1 MLVDELNQK
10 GILFKSL
17 SQSLIDTTTE
27 TGEFVFKLFAL
38 LAEHERKRLIRR
50 TKAGQEASRARGRP
64 KGLSPRYQEIAL
76 MVISAYKEQKSIRDI
91 MKAFSIPST
100 ITVYKIL
107 TDNNVPFQVYKKA
120 KEDVL

>member
-50 TKAGQEASRARGRP
+50 TKARQEATRARGRMGERP
-64 KGLSPRYQEIAL
+64 KGLSPRSPLSGNCSDGDKCLQRAKKYQRYYEGIFN
-76 MVISAYKEQKSIRDI
+76 S
-91 MKAFSIPST
+91 F
-100 ITVYKIL
+100 
-107 TDNNVPFQVYKKA
+107 NNNS
-120 KEDVL
+120 L